1 MDLPPH
7 TDDMIDRILDVRP
20 DAVIVTQ
27 SGAPVRMPWASK
39 AASMLH
45 IWYGGNEVGN
55 GIADVL
61 FGDVAPVSP
70 APLALFSPLFPAKS
84 VATRDGKQSSLPLT
98 SSVWQA
104 ADDVSEANPRL
115 SCLSK

>member
-7 TDDMIDRILDVRP
+7 TNDLIDRILDVRP

-27 SGAPVRMPWASK
+27 SGTPVRMPWASK

-45 IWYGGNEVGN
+45 MWYGGNEVGN

-61 FGDVAPVSP
+61 FGDVNPVSL
-70 APLALFSPLFPAKS
+70 APLICPLLSPPQVHHYL
-84 VATRDGKQSSLPLT
+84 
-98 SSVWQA
+98 
-104 ADDVSEANPRL
+104 
-115 SCLSK
+115 